1 VREDSDGGAETSMPA
16 SLRRV
21 SERFQLVRDR
31 AARLFERDPDFRDL
45 CEEYDACA
53 RTLARHEA
61 AGSSSEAMGREYT
74 ALMLRLEREL
84 LRHLEEHPERYE
96 S

>member
-1 VREDSDGGAETSMPA
+1 MPA

-21 SERFQLVRDR
+21 SERFQLVRER
-31 AARLFERDPDFRDL
+31 AAWLFERDPDFRDL
-45 CEEYDACA
+45 CDEYDVCA
-53 RTLARHEA
+53 RTVDRHA
-61 AGSSSEAMGREYT
+61 AGEASSEALRQEFA

-84 LRHLEEHPERYE
+84 LRHLEEHPQRHE